1 MPKKRAEPQRK
12 YDAKMLK
19 SGYTRVTLWIPEKDK
34 EELTQIAVEMRQEY
48 EAAHQKS

>member
-19 SGYTRVTLWIPEKDK
+19 EGFTRVTLWIPKRDK
-34 EELTQIAVEMRQEY
+34 AELTQIAVEMRQEFE
-48 EAAHQKS
+48 EASQKS